1 MNTIELSGEEASLLI
16 EATTD
21 ALYQRVRWS
30 IGHKGKWQTL
40 PFDQVQMYLRALS
53 TLHTKAWMVLRDIDT
68 DIMSEFSDAFMIPD
82 IVWDLIDEI
91 TKATTWADAPKH
103 LHSETLCKAC
113 RVLSGAASNLEA

>member
-30 IGHKGKWQTL
+30 IGHKGKWQSL

-53 TLHTKAWMVLRDIDT
+53 TLHTKAWMVLRDIDA
-68 DIMSEFSDAFMIPD
+68 DINQDYIDAFMIPE

-91 TKATTWADAPKH
+91 TSAVAWENVPKH
-103 LHSETLCKAC
+103 LHSQTLCQIC
-113 RVLSGAASNLEA
+113 RLISRTASNSEI